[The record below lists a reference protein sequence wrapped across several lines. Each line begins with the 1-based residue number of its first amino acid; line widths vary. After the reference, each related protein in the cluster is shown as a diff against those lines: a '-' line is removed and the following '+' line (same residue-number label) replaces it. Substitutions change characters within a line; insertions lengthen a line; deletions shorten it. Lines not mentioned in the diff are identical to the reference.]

1 MTCPPRL
8 TIGLPVYNGE
18 NFLSQAIE
26 ALLGQSFDDF
36 ELVISDNASLDTT
49 ANICKQYQAQ
59 DARIRYFRQP
69 RNIGLSPNHNFTVDV
84 ARGEFFKWAAHDDL
98 YARDL
103 LKLCVEALD
112 EYPDVVLANS
122 WTARIDGHGEVVK
135 VERYPLKTA
144 LRSPSERFRST
155 LFDNGGDDDG
165 GVIRT
170 EVLRRIAPQ
179 GSYHHADRTA
189 VSELVLHGPF
199 YHVPQWL
206 FFRRDHPERA
216 EWKYTDVRAWCA
228 NLDPRRAD
236 ALRNP
241 KIRLYAE
248 YVWAYIAAIHNAPLT
263 SAERLSC
270 YQHLTNWFISRTLP
284 GGWVA
289 EPPTGVDVDID
300 IADLVVGQEKQK

>member
-1 MTCPPRL
+1 MNRAPRL

-36 ELVISDNASLDTT
+36 ELVISDNASFDGT
-49 ANICKQYQAQ
+49 ADICKQYEKQ
-59 DARIRYFRQP
+59 DSRVRYFRQS
-69 RNIGLSPNHNFTVDV
+69 RNIGLSPNHNFTLDV
-84 ARGEFFKWAAHDDL
+84 ARGELFKWAAHDDL

-112 EYPDVVLANS
+112 EYPNVVLANS
-122 WTARIDGHGEVVK
+122 WTARIDSDAKVVK
-135 VERYPLKTA
+135 VERYPLKTG
-144 LRSPSERFRST
+144 SPTASERFRST

-170 EVLRRIAPQ
+170 DVLRRIAPQ

-236 ALRNP
+236 VLRNP

-248 YVWAYIAAIHNAPLT
+248 YVWAYIAAIRKAPLT
-263 SAERLSC
+263 PADRLEC
-270 YQHLTNWFISRTLP
+270 YRHLTNWFISRTIP

-289 EPPTGVDVDID
+289 EPPTGVDIEID
-300 IADLVVGQEKQK
+300 IADLVIGQGKQT